1 MSSKL
6 GKIVADFRTS
16 LATKISVGG
25 TTASLQ
31 SNLDDDGIALPDGT
45 YFFTIDGDSSQ
56 KEHIVATNTG
66 GNLTDIKSI
75 SRQGV
80 QTAGVK
86 REHRVGAAVTITDFA
101 HIKYLN
107 DLLDGTTDL
116 DGSKP
121 LKYDI
126 DPTISDDKHLA
137 TKKYVGDAFS
147 GVVGTASST
156 VSGTTKLSSDPV
168 TPNNPVALNSEE
180 VSATSGANK
189 VPKANANGLIDSGFI
204 IDNAADSGLEEGANG
219 GTKVKVKTAGGIL
232 IDADGLKA
240 DPEVVS
246 TIQSMPAYENL
257 VAGDLLKTIND
268 GGTYKLGKIL
278 GIKSLTHSSI
288 TYSKAVLIN
297 STTIL
302 FVAFASN
309 DITGRVGI
317 ISGSTITFGSPV
329 RLNTHGIHS
338 SGLWAVERASDTKY
352 VITYVWSGDGKTVHA
367 QEGSISGNVI
377 TPNDSVLTLIGA
389 TGTNSSDNPLLKNI
403 DTNKIACF
411 YSRLVSG
418 SKELSFH
425 ILDTTSTLVSGSR
438 AVTHDGYADRTY
450 SLTKL
455 GVDKLAFGYC
465 DNRNYAYNVLGI
477 TVSGTT
483 PTIHSGFN
491 IPGSSGDYVNSFYSC
506 YYDTNS
512 AVAVYKKSTT
522 TTPVFIHISLDGSG
536 NATSSKSTTITDAKV
551 APLIKV
557 GNVIYNLGST
567 TQKILMG
574 STAFTLSLTKALNTG
589 SSSSLLAEINGD
601 IICGN
606 GGTSTYKLLLD
617 HDEFVTSANASYTAG
632 DSVPLTDRF
641 TGFSSLINGVDI
653 ILILAQQE

>member
-219 GTKVKVKTAGGIL
+219 GTKVKVKTTGGIL
-232 IDADGLKA
+232 IDADGLSVDTGTTANKLVRLDGDA
-240 DPEVVS
+240 KL
-246 TIQSMPAYENL
+246 PAVDGSQLTNVRRL
-257 VAGDLLKTIND
+257 QRDLIFQGVNFMAPMSFAFTVTPD
-268 GGTYKLGKIL
+268 GNTLY
-278 GIKSLTHSSI
+278 SSI
-288 TYSKAVLIN
+288 PSASSVTRTDCFKRDSDTGEFYLNASSPTLGGSLPKSVVLLGN
-297 STTIL
+297 YV
-302 FVAFASN
+302 FVFAS
-309 DITGRVGI
+309 
-317 ISGSTITFGSPV
+317 
-329 RLNTHGIHS
+329 S
-338 SGLWAVERASDTKY
+338 SSYRYNKDTM
-352 VITYVWSGDGKTVHA
+352 
-367 QEGSISGNVI
+367 QN
-377 TPNDSVLTLIGA
+377 A
-389 TGTNSSDNPLLKNI
+389 TS
-403 DTNKIACF
+403 
-411 YSRLVSG
+411 
-418 SKELSFH
+418 LSF
-425 ILDTTSTLVSGSR
+425 SGGE
-438 AVTHDGYADRTY
+438 AGNKQGAFTDGVYIYMLHSESAGVATY
-450 SLTKL
+450 YKYS
-455 GVDKLAFGYC
+455 
-465 DNRNYAYNVLGI
+465 
-477 TVSGTT
+477 VSGTT
-483 PTIHSGFN
+483 LIKEA
-491 IPGSSGDYVNSFYSC
+491 SSITFSSVNSNFVSAFFYN
-506 YYDTNS
+506 TN
-512 AVAVYKKSTT
+512 VY
-522 TTPVFIHISLDGSG
+522 
-536 NATSSKSTTITDAKV
+536 
-551 APLIKV
+551 
-557 GNVIYNLGST
+557 IY
-567 TQKILMG
+567 
-574 STAFTLSLTKALNTG
+574 
-589 SSSSLLAEINGD
+589 SSSSSSVTGSMHKYALSGGSPTAAVLVNKLSYGGSLA
-601 IICGN
+601 
-606 GGTSTYKLLLD
+606 TYPVISASG
-617 HDEFVTSANASYTAG
+617 FVTAGSNSYFCSILLNDSA
-632 DSVPLTDRF
+632 P
-641 TGFSSLINGVDI
+641 SLF
-653 ILILAQQE
+653 LRWFPAE

>member
-126 DPTISDDKHLA
+126 DPTISDDKHLV

-156 VSGTTKLSSDPV
+156 VFGTTKLSSDPV

-232 IDADGLKA
+232 IGADGLSVDTTVHPA
-240 DPEVVS
+240 TP
-246 TIQSMPAYENL
+246 TMPAYENL

-268 GGTYKLGKIL
+268 GGTYKLKKIEGINSGTSFQSYQYYPKYIK
-278 GIKSLTHSSI
+278 GIKI
-288 TYSKAVLIN
+288 
-297 STTIL
+297 
-302 FVAFASN
+302 
-309 DITGRVGI
+309 
-317 ISGSTITFGSPV
+317 
-329 RLNTHGIHS
+329 
-338 SGLWAVERASDTKY
+338 
-352 VITYVWSGDGKTVHA
+352 
-367 QEGSISGNVI
+367 
-377 TPNDSVLTLIGA
+377 
-389 TGTNSSDNPLLKNI
+389 SDNKVV
-403 DTNKIACF
+403 
-411 YSRLVSG
+411 LVY
-418 SKELSFH
+418 F
-425 ILDTTSTLVSGSR
+425 
-438 AVTHDGYADRTY
+438 
-450 SLTKL
+450 
-455 GVDKLAFGYC
+455 
-465 DNRNYAYNVLGI
+465 
-477 TVSGTT
+477 
-483 PTIHSGFN
+483 
-491 IPGSSGDYVNSFYSC
+491 
-506 YYDTNS
+506 
-512 AVAVYKKSTT
+512 
-522 TTPVFIHISLDGSG
+522 
-536 NATSSKSTTITDAKV
+536 
-551 APLIKV
+551 LIKV
-557 GNVIYNLGST
+557 YI
-567 TQKILMG
+567 
-574 STAFTLSLTKALNTG
+574 
-589 SSSSLLAEINGD
+589 
-601 IICGN
+601 
-606 GGTSTYKLLLD
+606 
-617 HDEFVTSANASYTAG
+617 
-632 DSVPLTDRF
+632 
-641 TGFSSLINGVDI
+641 
-653 ILILAQQE
+653 

>member
-232 IDADGLKA
+232 IDADGLSVDSGTTA
-240 DPEVVS
+240 DKLVQLDGS
-246 TIQSMPAYENL
+246 AKLPA
-257 VAGDLLKTIND
+257 VD
-268 GGTYKLGKIL
+268 G
-278 GIKSLTHSSI
+278 SQ
-288 TYSKAVLIN
+288 LIN
-297 STTIL
+297 LQYSTSFTTI
-302 FVAFASN
+302 
-309 DITGRVGI
+309 
-317 ISGSTITFGSPV
+317 
-329 RLNTHGIHS
+329 
-338 SGLWAVERASDTKY
+338 ASDFLRTSAN
-352 VITYVWSGDGKTVHA
+352 TET
-367 QEGSISGNVI
+367 SI
-377 TPNDSVLTLIGA
+377 
-389 TGTNSSDNPLLKNI
+389 
-403 DTNKIACF
+403 
-411 YSRLVSG
+411 
-418 SKELSFH
+418 
-425 ILDTTSTLVSGSR
+425 
-438 AVTHDGYADRTY
+438 VT
-450 SLTKL
+450 
-455 GVDKLAFGYC
+455 
-465 DNRNYAYNVLGI
+465 
-477 TVSGTT
+477 GTT
-483 PTIHSGFN
+483 PTKVKEILFNDSSGTMRIKFDLKRQN
-491 IPGSSGDYVNSFYSC
+491 GIGYAYGRIYKNGVALGTQQSNDGTSYIVKSEDLSFSNGDLIQLYIYGSSAETQSRARNLRV
-506 YYDTNS
+506 YYD
-512 AVAVYKKSTT
+512 
-522 TTPVFIHISLDGSG
+522 
-536 NATSSKSTTITDAKV
+536 KV
-551 APLIKV
+551 VKNIENTV
-557 GNVIYNLGST
+557 NL
-567 TQKILMG
+567 
-574 STAFTLSLTKALNTG
+574 N
-589 SSSSLLAEINGD
+589 
-601 IICGN
+601 
-606 GGTSTYKLLLD
+606 
-617 HDEFVTSANASYTAG
+617 
-632 DSVPLTDRF
+632 
-641 TGFSSLINGVDI
+641 
-653 ILILAQQE
+653 

>member
-232 IDADGLKA
+232 IDADGLSVDTGTTDGKIVA
-240 DPEVVS
+240 MTTGDKLPAVDGSNLTNTHWTLISSEALGATNTIPAGTNFIIINFRVYSKEGGNINDNTYGQFILIPSILTSARVS
-246 TIQSMPAYENL
+246 SGE
-257 VAGDLLKTIND
+257 AGDATSI
-268 GGTYKLGKIL
+268 GLG
-278 GIKSLTHSSI
+278 SS
-288 TYSKAVLIN
+288 
-297 STTIL
+297 
-302 FVAFASN
+302 
-309 DITGRVGI
+309 
-317 ISGSTITFGSPV
+317 ISGSTIT
-329 RLNTHGIHS
+329 NTLYDVS
-338 SGLWAVERASDTKY
+338 SGGGR
-352 VITYVWSGDGKTVHA
+352 
-367 QEGSISGNVI
+367 
-377 TPNDSVLTLIGA
+377 
-389 TGTNSSDNPLLKNI
+389 
-403 DTNKIACF
+403 IA
-411 YSRLVSG
+411 YS
-418 SKELSFH
+418 
-425 ILDTTSTLVSGSR
+425 
-438 AVTHDGYADRTY
+438 
-450 SLTKL
+450 
-455 GVDKLAFGYC
+455 
-465 DNRNYAYNVLGI
+465 
-477 TVSGTT
+477 SGT
-483 PTIHSGFN
+483 
-491 IPGSSGDYVNSFYSC
+491 V
-506 YYDTNS
+506 YYF
-512 AVAVYKKSTT
+512 K
-522 TTPVFIHISLDGSG
+522 
-536 NATSSKSTTITDAKV
+536 
-551 APLIKV
+551 
-557 GNVIYNLGST
+557 
-567 TQKILMG
+567 
-574 STAFTLSLTKALNTG
+574 
-589 SSSSLLAEINGD
+589 
-601 IICGN
+601 
-606 GGTSTYKLLLD
+606 
-617 HDEFVTSANASYTAG
+617 
-632 DSVPLTDRF
+632 
-641 TGFSSLINGVDI
+641 
-653 ILILAQQE
+653 

>member
-232 IDADGLKA
+232 IDADGLSVDSGTTA
-240 DPEVVS
+240 DKLVQLDGSAKLPAVDGSQLTNLEYSPSFESVVS
-246 TIQSMPAYENL
+246 ENL
-257 VAGDLLKTIND
+257 RT
-268 GGTYKLGKIL
+268 
-278 GIKSLTHSSI
+278 S
-288 TYSKAVLIN
+288 
-297 STTIL
+297 
-302 FVAFASN
+302 
-309 DITGRVGI
+309 
-317 ISGSTITFGSPV
+317 
-329 RLNTHGIHS
+329 
-338 SGLWAVERASDTKY
+338 SDTAK
-352 VITYVWSGDGKTVHA
+352 
-367 QEGSISGNVI
+367 
-377 TPNDSVLTLIGA
+377 VL
-389 TGTNSSDNPLLKNI
+389 
-403 DTNKIACF
+403 
-411 YSRLVSG
+411 
-418 SKELSFH
+418 
-425 ILDTTSTLVSGSR
+425 TTSTYTKVKEIVFNDNPGTIRVDFHLRTPNGQFNAMGRIYKNGVAIGTERTTSS
-438 AVTHDGYADRTY
+438 VTFQTY
-450 SLTKL
+450 SENLSVARGDLIQLYIKNSST
-455 GVDKLAFGYC
+455 GNVEA
-465 DNRNYAYNVLGI
+465 AYFRL
-477 TVSGTT
+477 
-483 PTIHSGFN
+483 
-491 IPGSSGDYVNSFYSC
+491 
-506 YYDTNS
+506 YYDKSPKMITNT
-512 AVAVYKKSTT
+512 V
-522 TTPVFIHISLDGSG
+522 
-536 NATSSKSTTITDAKV
+536 
-551 APLIKV
+551 
-557 GNVIYNLGST
+557 NL
-567 TQKILMG
+567 
-574 STAFTLSLTKALNTG
+574 N
-589 SSSSLLAEINGD
+589 
-601 IICGN
+601 
-606 GGTSTYKLLLD
+606 
-617 HDEFVTSANASYTAG
+617 
-632 DSVPLTDRF
+632 
-641 TGFSSLINGVDI
+641 
-653 ILILAQQE
+653 

>member
-156 VSGTTKLSSDPV
+156 VFGTTKLSSDPV

-232 IDADGLKA
+232 IDADGLSVDSGTTANKLVRLDA
-240 DPEVVS
+240 SAKLPAVDGSQLTNIGEVVPGETTRAS
-246 TIQSMPAYENL
+246 APTERSQYCDSGSYTCGYIAKSFTYVGEP
-257 VAGDLLKTIND
+257 GTINISFEMKNGVS
-268 GGTYKLGKIL
+268 GGTSYVGLYVNDVFVDHVWQKGDTYVTKTFYSIAVNNNNT
-278 GIKSLTHSSI
+278 IKF
-288 TYSKAVLIN
+288 K
-297 STTIL
+297 
-302 FVAFASN
+302 
-309 DITGRVGI
+309 
-317 ISGSTITFGSPV
+317 
-329 RLNTHGIHS
+329 THG
-338 SGLWAVERASDTKY
+338 
-352 VITYVWSGDGKTVHA
+352 DG
-367 QEGSISGNVI
+367 
-377 TPNDSVLTLIGA
+377 IGA
-389 TGTNSSDNPLLKNI
+389 TTYIRNVALKYNRIIITQNSVVVQD
-403 DTNKIACF
+403 
-411 YSRLVSG
+411 
-418 SKELSFH
+418 
-425 ILDTTSTLVSGSR
+425 
-438 AVTHDGYADRTY
+438 
-450 SLTKL
+450 
-455 GVDKLAFGYC
+455 
-465 DNRNYAYNVLGI
+465 
-477 TVSGTT
+477 
-483 PTIHSGFN
+483 
-491 IPGSSGDYVNSFYSC
+491 
-506 YYDTNS
+506 
-512 AVAVYKKSTT
+512 
-522 TTPVFIHISLDGSG
+522 
-536 NATSSKSTTITDAKV
+536 
-551 APLIKV
+551 
-557 GNVIYNLGST
+557 
-567 TQKILMG
+567 
-574 STAFTLSLTKALNTG
+574 
-589 SSSSLLAEINGD
+589 
-601 IICGN
+601 
-606 GGTSTYKLLLD
+606 
-617 HDEFVTSANASYTAG
+617 
-632 DSVPLTDRF
+632 
-641 TGFSSLINGVDI
+641 
-653 ILILAQQE
+653 

>member
-232 IDADGLKA
+232 IDADGLSVDSGTTANKLVRLDASAKLPAVDGSQLTGIAQIIPSLIIRVSA
-240 DPEVVS
+240 DTARTTTSLSPEK
-246 TIQSMPAYENL
+246 
-257 VAGDLLKTIND
+257 LKEIRYNE
-268 GGTYKLGKIL
+268 
-278 GIKSLTHSSI
+278 
-288 TYSKAVLIN
+288 
-297 STTIL
+297 
-302 FVAFASN
+302 
-309 DITGRVGI
+309 
-317 ISGSTITFGSPV
+317 ISGT
-329 RLNTHGIHS
+329 
-338 SGLWAVERASDTKY
+338 
-352 VITYVWSGDGKTVHA
+352 
-367 QEGSISGNVI
+367 
-377 TPNDSVLTLIGA
+377 
-389 TGTNSSDNPLLKNI
+389 
-403 DTNKIACF
+403 
-411 YSRLVSG
+411 
-418 SKELSFH
+418 
-425 ILDTTSTLVSGSR
+425 
-438 AVTHDGYADRTY
+438 
-450 SLTKL
+450 
-455 GVDKLAFGYC
+455 
-465 DNRNYAYNVLGI
+465 I
-477 TVSGTT
+477 TVSFTHSRVSGNGKSKAQIYKNGVAFGTERESVSLT
-483 PTIHSGFN
+483 TYTENLSFSQGDLIQ
-491 IPGSSGDYVNSFYSC
+491 IYAWTTYGSSGTIGEVSNFRLL
-506 YYDTNS
+506 YDKTPPQITNT
-512 AVAVYKKSTT
+512 V
-522 TTPVFIHISLDGSG
+522 
-536 NATSSKSTTITDAKV
+536 
-551 APLIKV
+551 
-557 GNVIYNLGST
+557 VIN
-567 TQKILMG
+567 
-574 STAFTLSLTKALNTG
+574 
-589 SSSSLLAEINGD
+589 
-601 IICGN
+601 
-606 GGTSTYKLLLD
+606 
-617 HDEFVTSANASYTAG
+617 
-632 DSVPLTDRF
+632 
-641 TGFSSLINGVDI
+641 
-653 ILILAQQE
+653 